1 MECLGEGRGISLPAM
16 SVASARLCSLAV
28 GGYARVRKQF
38 KVPIAEMEG
47 VQEKLANIGMMTYQS
62 VAAQSLFDAVLA
74 DGERP
79 PVLSAIMKHECTE
92 LGRKCVNEGMDIIG
106 GAGISRGPANYL
118 ASAYVAMPIAI
129 TVEGAN
135 ALTRSL
141 IIFGQGL
148 NRSHPHLLK
157 LIQSIQAGDQMPEFN
172 KQLTNIIGHAFT
184 NLGRSVTRGLAV
196 QVVPKG
202 NDISGYYEAQLGRL
216 ASNFAFCADVGL
228 TMGGGI
234 KTAEFISGRY
244 ADVLSNLYMGYAC
257 LWYYQK
263 NKHVQGLDK
272 VLDLAMADHCHKIQE
287 ALMGISTNFPV
298 PLMGPVMRA
307 FTFPRGR
314 EYSKGN
320 DKLRRQVSQL
330 ITKPTEVRALLTQN
344 VFVSKDQNDRVN
356 QISRAVS
363 LAVEADGYLAACR
376 KAKRQ
381 PTAEEAKVIAE
392 AEELREKIIQVDAF
406 DTLQNNDHKAEWMKA
421 TWSVGRSDGASQS
434 AGH

>member
-1 MECLGEGRGISLPAM
+1 MG
-16 SVASARLCSLAV
+16 
-28 GGYARVRKQF
+28 
-38 KVPIAEMEG
+38 
-47 VQEKLANIGMMTYQS
+47 
-62 VAAQSLFDAVLA
+62 
-74 DGERP
+74 
-79 PVLSAIMKHECTE
+79 
-92 LGRKCVNEGMDIIG
+92 G
-106 GAGISRGPANYL
+106 GAGISRGPANFL

-184 NLGRSVTRGLAV
+184 NLGRSITRGLAV

-263 NKHVQGLDK
+263 HKDVKGLDK
-272 VLDLAMADHCHKIQE
+272 VLDLAMNDHCHKIQE
-287 ALMGISTNFPV
+287 ALIGLSSNFPV

-314 EYSKGN
+314 EYHKSS

-330 ITKPTEVRALLTQN
+330 ITTPQRSA
-344 VFVSKDQNDRVN
+344 RC
-356 QISRAVS
+356 SRRTS
-363 LAVEADGYLAACR
+363 SCPR
-376 KAKRQ
+376 TRM
-381 PTAEEAKVIAE
+381 TA
-392 AEELREKIIQVDAF
+392 
-406 DTLQNNDHKAEWMKA
+406 
-421 TWSVGRSDGASQS
+421 S
-434 AGH
+434 